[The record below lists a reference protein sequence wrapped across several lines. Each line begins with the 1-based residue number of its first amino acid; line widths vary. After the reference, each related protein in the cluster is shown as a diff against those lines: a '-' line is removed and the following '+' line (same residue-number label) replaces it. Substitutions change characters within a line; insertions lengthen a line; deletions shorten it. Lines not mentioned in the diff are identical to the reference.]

1 MLELIKLFLNSV
13 LDWVYVNKMSFT
25 ARNLLE
31 IQNDPEYRN
40 WLAVGQALL
49 FLRDGLKKY
58 VEHEMN
64 ALHDSISK
72 NVGPTAKCN
81 CKFTP
86 GKKSNPHGR
95 ATSCSWAQELKK
107 FHVFKNKAD
116 IPWHQSD
123 SSKWHDAVV
132 GHWEIAKLFM
142 SDLGKDPTTVTDP
155 NSTDVGPFL
164 NLLRFCK
171 NFKIQKSLLEPVTDR
186 RNQWAHSPNHKLS
199 EDDKNAAFQ
208 DIKLLMND
216 PELVASKDVQDFKSM
231 MNNVETADVSVLR
244 ENELRLVEEFRRI
257 KECENLRMEEELDAA
272 NEEIKILR
280 QRDKF
285 INFVFITLSFL
296 MSLHRKGPGLLT
308 WFLTVA
314 LTFSGVGE
322 QRGLVSDDGKIA

>member
-1 MLELIKLFLNSV
+1 MASAQNLF
-13 LDWVYVNKMSFT
+13 
-25 ARNLLE
+25 E

-40 WLAVGQALL
+40 WLAVGHALL
-49 FLRDGLKKY
+49 FLRDGLKNY
-58 VEHEMN
+58 VEHEMK
-64 ALHDSISK
+64 AIHDSISK

-95 ATSCSWAQELKK
+95 ATPCTWAQELKK

-142 SDLGKDPTTVTDP
+142 SDLGKDPNRVTDS

-164 NLLRFCK
+164 NLLKFCQH
-171 NFKIQKSLLEPVTDR
+171 FKIQKPLLEAVTER

-199 EDDKNAAFQ
+199 DDDKNTAFQ
-208 DIKLLMND
+208 DIKLLMDD
-216 PELVASKDVQDFKSM
+216 PELGAIKDVQDFKSM
-231 MNNVETADVSVLR
+231 INNVETADVSVVR

-257 KECENLRMEEELDAA
+257 KECKNLQMKEKLDVA
-272 NEEIKILR
+272 NEEIRNLR
-280 QRDKF
+280 KRDRLIHGGIKMS
-285 INFVFITLSFL
+285 VFIFTTLLSVI
-296 MSLHRKGPGLLT
+296 MSSNWHKYPALLT
-308 WFLTVA
+308 LLTVFF
-314 LTFSGVGE
+314 TFSGVGDR
-322 QRGLVSDDGKIA
+322 RGPISNDGKMG